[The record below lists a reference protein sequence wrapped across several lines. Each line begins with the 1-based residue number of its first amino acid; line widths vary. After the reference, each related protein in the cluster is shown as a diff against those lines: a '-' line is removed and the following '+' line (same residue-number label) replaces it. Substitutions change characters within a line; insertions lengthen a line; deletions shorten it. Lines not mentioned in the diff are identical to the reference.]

1 MRQNKK
7 HGSTLIEIVVVTA
20 ILSLVSLSFLGTF
33 TALSS
38 FHEKNLRA
46 IKASLLA
53 EEGLEAVRL
62 IKSANWNDLTIIP
75 SGSIRYL
82 ALSPLSWNITT
93 EPEIVDGIFYRSI
106 QVFEVMRDINDDIVS
121 SGGVIDPDTL
131 RFESFVSWRARNATS
146 TVSYEAYMTDI

>member
-33 TALSS
+33 AALSS

-46 IKASLLA
+46 IKGSLLA

-62 IKSANWNDLTIIP
+62 IKSGNWNDLAVIP

-82 ALSPLSWNITT
+82 AISPLSWSITT
-93 EPEIVDGIFYRSI
+93 SPEIIDGIFYRSI
-106 QVFEVMRDINDDIVS
+106 RVFEVMRDINDDIVS
-121 SGGVIDPDTL
+121 SGGMIDPDTL
-131 RFESFVSWRARNATS
+131 RFESSVSWSVRNATG